1 MKITDKINTLESDQ
15 SYYSFEFFP
24 PKTDEGLAN
33 LYNRLKRM
41 SLLEPL
47 FASFTWGAGGSTID
61 KTLEM
66 CTTSQGLYGFET
78 CMHLTCT
85 NVVREIVENAL
96 KEAKNAG
103 IQNILAL
110 RGDPPRG
117 HEYWTSCDD
126 EFTLA
131 IDLVKYIRKKYGE
144 WFCIGV
150 AGYPEGYPDSTDKEQ
165 DLKFLKEKVDAGANF
180 IITQFFYD
188 VDSFIEWEKKC
199 REIGITVPII
209 PGIMPIQGYNSF
221 RRITN
226 LCKVKVPGE
235 ILNALETFKHD
246 DQAVKE
252 YGVSLTV
259 SMISK
264 LLEHKIRGFHICTL
278 NLEKSVRLILEK
290 LKFVQTEE
298 ERAMR
303 RLNRRRSSAGFIPND
318 IIRQEPDGSVPA
330 AKPIIWKEQNADYIG
345 RPEDWD
351 NFPNGRWGDARS
363 PAFGELDGYGVSLRI
378 PSDLALKYWGEPK
391 TINDIIRVFK
401 SYINCEISALPWS
414 EEPLLKETD
423 IIRPNLLKINELGY
437 LTISS
442 QPAVNGAK
450 SSAPDFGWGPKGG
463 FVYQKA
469 FVEFFVSPEMFEKLT
484 KSIDDNVWV
493 TYYAA
498 KRNEEFETNIKE
510 ETPSAVTWGVFPGK
524 EIIQPTIIEEVSFNA
539 WKKEAFALWSEW
551 EYLYPKGSPSQTLLK
566 NIGDNWWLIN
576 LVYHNYVDT
585 DGIWNIF
592 YKI

>member
-1 MKITDKINTLESDQ
+1 IRKVYLTFSSYSHLPHPVDKKSKSPNQKNIEEMKITDKISSLESDQ
-15 SYYSFEFFP
+15 PYYSFEFFP

-117 HEYWTSCDD
+117 HEYWSSCDD

-150 AGYPEGYPDSTDKEQ
+150 AGYPDSTDKEQ

-188 VDSFIEWEKKC
+188 VDSFVEWEKKC
-199 REIGITVPII
+199 REI
-209 PGIMPIQGYNSF
+209 GIMPIQGYNSF

-226 LCKVKVPGE
+226 LCKIKVPEE
-235 ILNALETFKHD
+235 ILNALESFKHD

-264 LLEHKIRGFHICTL
+264 LLENKTRGFHICTL

-330 AKPIIWKEQNADYIG
+330 AKPVIWNEQNADYIG
-345 RPEDWD
+345 KPEDWD

-363 PAFGELDGYGVSLRI
+363 PDGYGVSLRI
-378 PSDLALKYWGEPK
+378 PV
-391 TINDIIRVFK
+391 T
-401 SYINCEISALPWS
+401 LPWS

-423 IIRPNLLKINELGY
+423 IIRPNLIKMNELGF

-469 FVEFFVSPEMFEKLT
+469 FVEFFISPEMFEKLT
-484 KSIDDNVWV
+484 KSIDKNVWV

-498 KRNEEFETNIKE
+498 KRNDEFFETNIKE

-524 EIIQPTIIEEVSFNA
+524 EIIQPTIIEE
-539 WKKEAFALWSEW
+539 
-551 EYLYPKGSPSQTLLK
+551 
-566 NIGDNWWLIN
+566 LIW
-576 LVYHNYVDT
+576 YIT
-585 DGIWNIF
+585 IT
-592 YKI
+592 